1 MCLLIH
7 RNRAVALVASRDYYH
22 RVVELRN
29 RTVSTGRRYP
39 ENRKERV
46 EQAEREM
53 GNRRR
58 QLRSHGGGLGGRTP
72 SGSET

>member
-7 RNRAVALVASRDYYH
+7 RNRAVELVANRDYYH
-22 RVVELRN
+22 RVVELQN
-29 RTVSTGRRYP
+29 RSVSTGRRYP

-53 GNRRR
+53 WNRRR
-58 QLRSHGGGLGGRTP
+58 QLRSHGGGLGGMTP
-72 SGSET
+72 SASET